1 LKERKRERKKKKE
14 RRKKETMESIGVNGI
29 NSTSAG
35 TVQYRRVNSYLS
47 EIDITVVDGV
57 SSTITGTV
65 QYREKY
71 NRRFVYQYW

>member
-1 LKERKRERKKKKE
+1 MVAVGALRSCGSLGLAAAEAL
-14 RRKKETMESIGVNGI
+14 MVS
-29 NSTSAG
+29 
-35 TVQYRRVNSYLS
+35 VQYRRVNSYLS

>member
-1 LKERKRERKKKKE
+1 
-14 RRKKETMESIGVNGI
+14 MESIGVNGI

-65 QYREKY
+65 RYRRVNNYLSEID
-71 NRRFVYQYW
+71 NSG

>member
-1 LKERKRERKKKKE
+1 
-14 RRKKETMESIGVNGI
+14 MESIGVNGI